1 MAYSRITGT
10 RNGADAID
18 YGRGK
23 GKGHNN
29 KKVRN
34 MVISEVNMFPET
46 VLSYEK
52 QMQKYWNKAS
62 AKNKN
67 QVHEL
72 FNGEERM
79 VSFDDVFNGW
89 KRVGCGGSIQI
100 LIKIF
105 EGLQFGERGPARM
118 INFEHVLCI
127 ESVDAGF
134 HPRSD

>member
-34 MVISEVNMFPET
+34 MVISEVNMLPET

-67 QVHEL
+67 QVRRVIQSFSKREL
-72 FNGEERM
+72 NP
-79 VSFDDVFNGW
+79 DDPND
-89 KRVGCGGSIQI
+89 IQKANEI
-100 LIKIF
+100 
-105 EGLQFGERGPARM
+105 G
-118 INFEHVLCI
+118 I
-127 ESVDAGF
+127 EFAQRAY
-134 HPRSD
+134 P